1 MIRLEIY
8 PEGQTTPLVP
18 NISPEMSFEMIREN
32 PQFNQRGDYTY
43 DIDISLRDPHNRKIY
58 EHIDRLTSNSY
69 PKGRKV
75 RIICGGNTVCEGKE
89 VILRKEDDNVKVQ
102 VLSGNSELNFL
113 TADDNLRIR
122 EMNFGTFSAPTN
134 EKAASSAFKLFPE
147 ANYVFPMCVERSS
160 GDEADIYVNECYYD
174 TRVSGMVYE
183 TGTVLRPMPFVLYLV
198 EKFIEALGYHLRSN
212 ALRDIPKWCKLL
224 MIHGYNTLSVQKMLP
239 DWTAAEFISYI
250 EAFFNCIFIVDE
262 QSKEVDIRTFHSM
275 QTNPTI
281 KVIKR
286 EEVIDDFLREYD
298 GDDVKFTHNYERVEY
313 NLPGGEYWKRTN
325 LDPTVENL
333 CTKLEASYSQ
343 AEAMPIS
350 ECQWKIF
357 HYSNDD
363 IEFVRVNEVIPYYS
377 ETGTPVYRRY
387 AVNQYKPYGESGE
400 ANVLKVIP
408 VEVIMYERTG
418 RICPIS
424 ELRETMEDVAFKD
437 AIGSNISEDTVDNLQ
452 VCFYSFDGTG
462 FNIDFNGSQ
471 APVNFPVPQCVTTR
485 NYFHQTFGTSI
496 FIPRYTGV
504 DDMTLELNGVHG
516 LVNTVYA
523 TGQNIDVTQKHTI
536 YFKSNGILNPNDLY
550 NIAGKLFIC
559 QQLKFTFQ
567 NGKRHPVVE
576 GVFYPYTL

>member
-1 MIRLEIY
+1 MQSNPII
-8 PEGQTTPLVP
+8 
-18 NISPEMSFEMIREN
+18 NI
-32 PQFNQRGDYTY
+32 
-43 DIDISLRDPHNRKIY
+43 
-58 EHIDRLTSNSY
+58 
-69 PKGRKV
+69 
-75 RIICGGNTVCEGKE
+75 
-89 VILRKEDDNVKVQ
+89 
-102 VLSGNSELNFL
+102 
-113 TADDNLRIR
+113 
-122 EMNFGTFSAPTN
+122 
-134 EKAASSAFKLFPE
+134 
-147 ANYVFPMCVERSS
+147 
-160 GDEADIYVNECYYD
+160 
-174 TRVSGMVYE
+174 
-183 TGTVLRPMPFVLYLV
+183 
-198 EKFIEALGYHLRSN
+198 
-212 ALRDIPKWCKLL
+212 
-224 MIHGYNTLSVQKMLP
+224 
-239 DWTAAEFISYI
+239 
-250 EAFFNCIFIVDE
+250 
-262 QSKEVDIRTFHSM
+262 
-275 QTNPTI
+275 
-281 KVIKR
+281 IKR

-298 GDDVKFTHNYERVEY
+298 GRDVKFIHNYERVEY

-325 LDPTVENL
+325 LDPTVEKL

-387 AVNQYKPYGESGE
+387 AVNQYKPYGENGE

-408 VEVIMYERTG
+408 VEVILYERTG

-424 ELRETMEDVAFKD
+424 ELRKTMEDVAFKD

-462 FNIDFNGSQ
+462 FNIDFDGSQ
-471 APVNFPVPQCVTTR
+471 APLNFPVPQCVTTR

-536 YFKSNGILNPNDLY
+536 NFISSGILNPNDLY
-550 NIAGKLFIC
+550 NIAGKLFVC
-559 QQLKFTFQ
+559 QQLKYTFQ
-567 NGKRHPVVE
+567 NGKRHPVAE
-576 GVFYPYTL
+576 GVFYPYIL